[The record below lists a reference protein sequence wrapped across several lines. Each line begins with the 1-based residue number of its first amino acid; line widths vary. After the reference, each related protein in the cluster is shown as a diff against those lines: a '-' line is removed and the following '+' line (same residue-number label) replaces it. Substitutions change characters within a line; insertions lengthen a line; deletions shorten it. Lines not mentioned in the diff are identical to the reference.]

1 MVYFCYGLT
10 KGYQLPLVNYQLFI
24 MATININGNIQ
35 EASCDQELAAIKDS
49 LEILG
54 GKWKLR
60 IMRHL
65 NNRHAEKNTFK
76 KLQREIEGIS
86 AKMLSKELQDLEMN
100 LLISRTVMD
109 TRPITVNYAITEYGL
124 SVLPVTETL
133 VQWGLNHRQKIKA

>member
-1 MVYFCYGLT
+1 
-10 KGYQLPLVNYQLFI
+10 
-24 MATININGNIQ
+24 MATIIINGNIQ

-65 NNRHAEKNTFK
+65 NNHVGEKNTFK

-100 LLISRTVMD
+100 LLVSRTVMD
-109 TRPITVNYAITEYGL
+109 TRPVTVNYSITDYGL
-124 SVLPVTETL
+124 SVFPVTETL